1 MIATGPA
8 SWCRAVRFVATADAR
23 LWARRHSLPVGG
35 TTLIVAAAVAAGCGA
50 VIAVAVASLGV
61 PWLRGTPV
69 LDAVLPAD
77 LDRGGALLALTVVAV
92 LGLSVGRVLGAL
104 LPGRRREV
112 WLPAD
117 RRVLRQLGVPVG
129 AVAVARVS
137 IAAVPGRL
145 PVVAAAAGVLGVL
158 AGPAVAV
165 LALTLILAA
174 EVTALAVL
182 RSAPP
187 AAARRSWAPPPA
199 ALAVAAVVGVSLGVT
214 VRPWLRTP
222 EALVEAANRVGGAIG
237 TVLAPLFGTALATCI
252 LLAVALLVLGRSGRR
267 RHRLV
272 VEHLPAAARTPL
284 RSARTMLLPQC
295 LDRSANGGADAI
307 RGLFRTLIVAG
318 WAGLGAAVGL
328 SGAAAPAVDRQV
340 VVSLV
345 VLLVVTVTITIAA
358 IVGARRHLPTMQW
371 LVRSGTAPGDVVRI
385 FHGGYAL
392 VVVAVTAPA
401 TLAAA
406 VLAASVDLAVVAV
419 AAPVLAVAAAQLC
432 GLADPAPVR
441 EPDGTVQPGLLGVLG
456 GPLLTM
462 AGCAPALAPG
472 PVPAAVVL
480 FVTGVVALAAVLYLR
495 RVLTWRTSSPWT
507 GSAPATPSMPS

>member
-1 MIATGPA
+1 M
-8 SWCRAVRFVATADAR
+8 ATADAR
-23 LWARRHSLPVGG
+23 LWARRHSLPIGG
-35 TTLIVAAAVAAGCGA
+35 ATLLVAAAVAAGCGA
-50 VIAVAVASLGV
+50 VVAVAVASLGV
-61 PWLRGTPV
+61 PWLRGTTV

-77 LDRGGALLALTVVAV
+77 LDRGGALLGIAVAGV
-92 LGLSVGRVLGAL
+92 LGLSVGRVLGAM

-129 AVAVARVS
+129 AVALVRVG

-165 LALTLILAA
+165 LALALILTA
-174 EVTALAVL
+174 EITALAVL
-182 RSAPP
+182 RSSPP
-187 AAARRSWAPPPA
+187 AAARRGWAPHPGV
-199 ALAVAAVVGVSLGVT
+199 LAVAAIAGVALGVA

-222 EALVEAANRVGGAIG
+222 EALVATLNQLSSAIG
-237 TVLAPLFGTALATCI
+237 AALAPLFGSALAACA
-252 LLAVALLVLGRSGRR
+252 LLAVALLVRDRGGRR

-272 VEHLPAAARTPL
+272 VEHQPAAARTPL
-284 RSARTMLLPQC
+284 RPTRTMLLAQC

-307 RGLFRTLIVAG
+307 RGLFRALMVAG
-318 WAGLGAAVGL
+318 WAGLGLAIGLNGAVA
-328 SGAAAPAVDRQV
+328 SVVDHQV
-340 VVSLV
+340 VVSLI

-371 LVRSGTAPGDVVRI
+371 LVRSGAAQGDVVRI

-406 VLAASVDLAVVAV
+406 VLAASGELAVVAV
-419 AAPVLAVAAAQLC
+419 AAPVLGVAAAQLC

-462 AGCAPALAPG
+462 AGCAPALARG
-472 PVPAAVVL
+472 VVPATAVL
-480 FVTGVVALAAVLYLR
+480 LVTGVVALAAVLYLR
-495 RVLTWRTSSPWT
+495 RVLTWTPSSPWT
-507 GSAPATPSMPS
+507 GSRPATPSIPS